1 MIFELECNYS
11 TIQRVRNAQA
21 DRKLHWPHMS
31 EYPFSHDAVNVYHNI
46 IVNSHLII
54 LVFD

>member
-11 TIQRVRNAQA
+11 TVQRVRNAQA
-21 DRKLHWPHMS
+21 DRKLHWPYMS
-31 EYPFSHDAVNVYHNI
+31 EYPFSHDVNVYHNI